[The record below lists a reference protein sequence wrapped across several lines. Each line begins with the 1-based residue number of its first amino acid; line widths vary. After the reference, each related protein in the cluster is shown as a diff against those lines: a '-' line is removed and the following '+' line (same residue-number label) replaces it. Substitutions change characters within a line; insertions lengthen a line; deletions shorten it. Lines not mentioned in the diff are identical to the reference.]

1 MDVTIGDNVKESRY
15 EIFVD
20 GQPAGVE
27 VYELGEGRISL
38 VHTEVDRSFA
48 GQGLAPQ
55 LVTYALNDARSRG
68 LAVLPFCPYVASFI
82 REHAEEY
89 RDLVPE
95 AERAQFNL

>member
-20 GQPAGVE
+20 GQPVGVE

-48 GQGLAPQ
+48 GQGLAP
-55 LVTYALNDARSRG
+55 
-68 LAVLPFCPYVASFI
+68 
-82 REHAEEY
+82 
-89 RDLVPE
+89 
-95 AERAQFNL
+95 